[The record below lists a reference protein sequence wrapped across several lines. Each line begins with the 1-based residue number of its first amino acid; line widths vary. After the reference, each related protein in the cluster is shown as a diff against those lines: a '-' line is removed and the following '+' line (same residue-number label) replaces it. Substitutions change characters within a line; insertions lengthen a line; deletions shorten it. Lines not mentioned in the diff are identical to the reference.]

1 MENPASGPA
10 STLSGGAAAQ
20 ACARIRKHLERGAP
34 WDACDLF
41 REEIAKHPG
50 DATLLY
56 LGALAHARSGAS
68 KRAHDLL
75 DQAEAAGDA
84 RDHLADILCLR
95 GRLWKDAYQ
104 RAPDKPEAR
113 TMAERARQEYLA
125 AYGLQHDVFPGINAA
140 TLSLLLGDRAAALTL
155 AQQIVARLT
164 AQARRRTFWDLATL
178 GEAQIVLG
186 QFEQAGQSY
195 ASAYAEI
202 AGDPGSVATMRR
214 QLQLLTPVIPEATDA
229 LRHLP
234 APDVVAFA
242 GHMIDAPGRSL
253 PRFPTALVLAVRAAV
268 REHVARLTTP
278 IVYTSAACGADLIFI
293 EAAVEAGAE
302 VNVVLPFDRED
313 FVRTSVAV
321 GGDDWV
327 ERFDAALSRA
337 TRVIMATDEHYL
349 GDDVLFEQAA
359 MLLEG
364 LAILR
369 GEQLQTIPSLYC
381 VIDAASPGRVGGTQ
395 ASFDRWNSRVG
406 PPQVLDLGEM
416 RTKAASGGVVTPVAQ
431 RPAEETTS
439 SLSQPRAGQPA
450 PIAATRPQRSL
461 KTMLFADFTGF
472 SRVHDAVA
480 PFFQESFWKIAAAQ
494 IAASPAKPL
503 LASTWGDALYVVF
516 DAPRNGAAFAL
527 SFLENMLEV
536 DWTALGLSEASPI
549 RIALHA
555 GPVFCGFDP
564 IIGRDN
570 YFGSSVTKAARI
582 EPVTPPG
589 MVYTSEAFAATLA
602 ATGCDEFS
610 LEYIGRMALAKGYGE
625 SRIYRL
631 ERR

>member
-1 MENPASGPA
+1 M
-10 STLSGGAAAQ
+10 
-20 ACARIRKHLERGAP
+20 
-34 WDACDLF
+34 
-41 REEIAKHPG
+41 
-50 DATLLY
+50 LLY
-56 LGALAHARSGAS
+56 WGALAHARSGAS
-68 KRAHDLL
+68 KRAHALL
-75 DQAEAAGDA
+75 DQAQAASDA
-84 RDHLADILCLR
+84 RDHLADILSLR

-104 RAPDKPEAR
+104 RAPDHAEAK
-113 TMAERARQEYLA
+113 TMAAHARQEYLA
-125 AYGLQHDVFPGINAA
+125 AYGLRHDVYPGINAA

-155 AQQIVARLT
+155 AQEIVARLT
-164 AQARRRTFWDLATL
+164 GHASPRTFWDHATV
-178 GEAQIVLG
+178 GEAQLVLG
-186 QFEQAGQSY
+186 HFDQAVQSY
-195 ASAYAEI
+195 ASAYAQV
-202 AGDPGSVATMRR
+202 AGDAGSVATMRR
-214 QLQLLTPVIPEATDA
+214 QLQLLARVIPEATDA

-234 APDVVAFA
+234 APDIIAFA
-242 GHMIDAPGRSL
+242 GHMIDAPDRAL
-253 PRFPTALVLAVRAAV
+253 PRFPAALVPAVRAEM
-268 REHVARLTTP
+268 RDHVARLNTP
-278 IVYTSAACGADLIFI
+278 IIYTSAACGADLIFI
-293 EAAVEAGAE
+293 EVALEAGAE

-364 LAILR
+364 LSILR
-369 GEQLQTIPSLYC
+369 GAQLQTIPSLYC

-395 ASFDRWNSRVG
+395 SSFERWKSHVG
-406 PPQVLDLGEM
+406 PPQVLDLGKM
-416 RTKAASGGVVTPVAQ
+416 RTKAALGGPAVMRVAQ
-431 RPAEETTS
+431 RPAEEATP
-439 SLSQPRAGQPA
+439 SLPQPPAGQSA
-450 PIAATRPQRSL
+450 PIVATRPQRSL
-461 KTMLFADFTGF
+461 KTLLFADFTGF

-494 IAASPAKPL
+494 IAASPVKPL

-516 DAPRNGAAFAL
+516 DAPRNSAAFAL

-536 DWTALGLSEASPI
+536 DWAALGLSEASPI

-589 MVYTSEAFAATLA
+589 MVYASEAFAATLA

-631 ERR
+631 DRR